1 VFPGI
6 PGGAEKGGLD
16 RRRITGDMQEL
27 HEILWIALQEK
38 HIVRYLWG
46 SGSDVK
52 HGTEK
57 GGACGCRRKC
67 EPSTR
72 YHIRK

>member
-1 VFPGI
+1 MFPGI

-38 HIVRYLWG
+38 HIVRYLCWG

-52 HGTEK
+52 RGAE
-57 GGACGCRRKC
+57 GGASKM
-67 EPSTR
+67 
-72 YHIRK
+72 